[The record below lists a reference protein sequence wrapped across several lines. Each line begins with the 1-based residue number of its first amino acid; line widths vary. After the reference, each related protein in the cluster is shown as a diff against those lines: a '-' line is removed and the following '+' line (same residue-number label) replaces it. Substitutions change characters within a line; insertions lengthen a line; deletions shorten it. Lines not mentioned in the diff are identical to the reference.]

1 LGRALVGQL
10 IKIGYLL
17 KVTTE
22 PIENNRV
29 QPIELAKEG
38 AVYFALGNR
47 LFPFEREISRSGLCV

>member
-1 LGRALVGQL
+1 LGKALVGQL

-29 QPIELAKEG
+29 QLIELAKEG
-38 AVYFALGNR
+38 AVYFALGNW
-47 LFPFEREISRSGLCV
+47 LISV